1 MAVDPKECA
10 EDPDG
15 LEAWVGRAADPTLG
29 NECQHR
35 WIGVVIGGLAAPNG
49 PPCPHLP
56 VGRIEAWTEFSVL
69 SQATYE
75 LCQNH
80 LKQYDV
86 DRVRYVIYIDSL
98 SNMRMRGQQLSYA
111 KLKEILE
118 ALSRVPPSRRM
129 PFMQLGPSPDELGMP
144 DDR

>member
-80 LKQYDV
+80 LKQYEV
-86 DRVRYVIYIDSL
+86 DQVA
-98 SNMRMRGQQLSYA
+98 SNIRRASDFSSGMLTYQQLKTA
-111 KLKEILE
+111 LE
-118 ALSRVPPSRRM
+118 ELAAVPASRRM
-129 PFMQLGPSPDELGMP
+129 PLMQLGPSPDELGMP